1 MLKRHDRR
9 PLGELLIDRAEIV
22 GDGLLEFER
31 EAIGPD
37 FAGMAG
43 RVGAASIH
51 DEQLGADRRER
62 AVGRVAEIGDLV
74 AHARRQRKT
83 AAIP

>member
-37 FAGMAG
+37 FAGMSWAG
-43 RVGAASIH
+43 W
-51 DEQLGADRRER
+51 RRLNPR
-62 AVGRVAEIGDLV
+62 
-74 AHARRQRKT
+74 
-83 AAIP
+83 